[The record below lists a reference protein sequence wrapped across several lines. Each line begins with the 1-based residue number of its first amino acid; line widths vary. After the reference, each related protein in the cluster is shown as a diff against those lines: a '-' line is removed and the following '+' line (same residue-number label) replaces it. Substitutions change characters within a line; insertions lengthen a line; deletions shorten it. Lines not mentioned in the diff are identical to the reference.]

1 MVRRYLLEPRSRDRH
16 SLGLMVLMTA
26 VAQPAEHRADV
37 CNYGCSLAIWS
48 KSPAVSAAFR
58 SDRRQ
63 NTQCLSVWWKMIS
76 WLCFPR
82 DAMRKRGFCCRPVSV
97 CPSVTLVHCNLHGW
111 RYRQT
116 SFSARYPHHSSFW
129 PPAPVP
135 NSKGNP
141 SAGTQNTRG
150 GWEFFFV
157 IFEWNRRLSRKRNVI
172 GPWLLW
178 DVNMEVVCAL
188 SNGDIFNDLDGPL
201 L

>member
-58 SDRRQ
+58 SDGRQ
-63 NTQCLSVWWKMIS
+63 NTQCLSVWWKTIS

-111 RYRQT
+111 RYISSNFFFGPVTT
-116 SFSARYPHHSSFW
+116 SFQFLT
-129 PPAPVP
+129 
-135 NSKGNP
+135 P
-141 SAGTQNTRG
+141 SAGAQFQREPFSG
-150 GWEFFFV
+150 GAKYKGWEG
-157 IFEWNRRLSRKRNVI
+157 IFLWFSTEIAVYLGSRTR
-172 GPWLLW
+172 
-178 DVNMEVVCAL
+178 
-188 SNGDIFNDLDGPL
+188 
-201 L
+201 